1 MKNYELVLMLKV
13 SITEAERKAV
23 ISEIESKYKVLDK
36 DEIGIKDLYY
46 TVKGGIRQA
55 YFVSFSMELSADD
68 IADLKKSLLYNPT
81 LIHYEIFAREA
92 NQEFFHFEKLQA
104 SFEKAIEDI
113 KDRKFGQKVTFFSKA
128 ENAKYLNWKSITI
141 LKYYLTRFGDIKP
154 RQYTWNSIATQKTL
168 RKEII
173 RARTLGLLPF
183 INR

>member
-1 MKNYELVLMLKV
+1 MKNYELVLMLKT

-55 YFVSFSMELSADD
+55 YFVSYSMELSADD

-92 NQEFFHFEKLQA
+92 NQEFFHFEKLKKKKK
-104 SFEKAIEDI
+104 KAIEDI

-128 ENAKYLNWKSITI
+128 ENAKYINWKSIAI

-154 RQYTWNSIATQKTL
+154 RQYT
-168 RKEII
+168 
-173 RARTLGLLPF
+173 
-183 INR
+183 

>member
-1 MKNYELVLMLKV
+1 MLKT

-55 YFVSFSMELSADD
+55 YFVSLSMELSADN

-104 SFEKAIEDI
+104 SEDI

-128 ENAKYLNWKSITI
+128 ENAKYINWKSISI

-154 RQYTWNSIATQKTL
+154 RQYT
-168 RKEII
+168 
-173 RARTLGLLPF
+173 
-183 INR
+183 

>member
-1 MKNYELVLMLKV
+1 MLKV

-23 ISEIESKYKVLDK
+23 LSEIESKYKILDK

-55 YFVSFSMELSADD
+55 YFVSLSIELSADN

-128 ENAKYLNWKSITI
+128 ENAKYINWKSISI

-154 RQYTWNSIATQKTL
+154 RQYT
-168 RKEII
+168 
-173 RARTLGLLPF
+173 
-183 INR
+183 

>member
-23 ISEIESKYKVLDK
+23 MSEIESKYKVLDK

-46 TVKGGIRQA
+46 TVKGGIKQA

-81 LIHYEIFAREA
+81 LIHYVIFAREA

-104 SFEKAIEDI
+104 NFDKAIEDI
-113 KDRKFGQKVTFFSKA
+113 KDRKF
-128 ENAKYLNWKSITI
+128 
-141 LKYYLTRFGDIKP
+141 
-154 RQYTWNSIATQKTL
+154 
-168 RKEII
+168 
-173 RARTLGLLPF
+173 
-183 INR
+183 

>member
-1 MKNYELVLMLKV
+1 MKNYELVLMLKT

-55 YFVSFSMELSADD
+55 YFVSYSMELSADD

-113 KDRKFGQKVTFFSKA
+113 KDRKFGQKVTFST
-128 ENAKYLNWKSITI
+128 KYINWKSITI

>member
-1 MKNYELVLMLKV
+1 MLKV

-113 KDRKFGQKVTFFSKA
+113 KDKKFGQKVTFFSKA
-128 ENAKYLNWKSITI
+128 ENAKYINWKSISM

-154 RQYTWNSIATQKTL
+154 RQYT
-168 RKEII
+168 
-173 RARTLGLLPF
+173 
-183 INR
+183 

>member
-1 MKNYELVLMLKV
+1 MLKV

-81 LIHYEIFAREA
+81 LIHYEIFARET

-113 KDRKFGQKVTFFSKA
+113 KDKKFGQKVTFFSKA
-128 ENAKYLNWKSITI
+128 ENAKYINWKSISM

-154 RQYTWNSIATQKTL
+154 RQYT
-168 RKEII
+168 
-173 RARTLGLLPF
+173 
-183 INR
+183 

>member
-23 ISEIESKYKVLDK
+23 LSEIESKYKVLDK
-36 DEIGIKDLYY
+36 DEIGIKYLYY

-55 YFVSFSMELSADD
+55 YFVSYSMELSADD
-68 IADLKKSLLYNPT
+68 IADIKKSLLYNPT

-128 ENAKYLNWKSITI
+128 ENAKYINWKSITI

>member
-1 MKNYELVLMLKV
+1 MLKV

-23 ISEIESKYKVLDK
+23 MSEIESKYRVLDK

-55 YFVSFSMELSADD
+55 YFVSYCIELSADD
-68 IADLKKSLLYNPT
+68 IADLRKSLLYNPT

-92 NQEFFHFEKLQA
+92 NREFFHFEKLQA

-128 ENAKYLNWKSITI
+128 ENAKYINWKSISI

>member
-1 MKNYELVLMLKV
+1 MLKT

-55 YFVSFSMELSADD
+55 YFVSLSMELSADD

-92 NQEFFHFEKLQA
+92 NQEFFHFEKLQKKKK
-104 SFEKAIEDI
+104 KAIEDI

-128 ENAKYLNWKSITI
+128 ENAKYINWKSITI

-154 RQYTWNSIATQKTL
+154 RQYT
-168 RKEII
+168 
-173 RARTLGLLPF
+173 
-183 INR
+183 

>member
-23 ISEIESKYKVLDK
+23 LSEIESKYKVLDK

-55 YFVSFSMELSADD
+55 YFVSLSMELSADD

-81 LIHYEIFAREA
+81 LIHYEIFARET

-113 KDRKFGQKVTFFSKA
+113 KDRRFWQKVTFFSKS
-128 ENAKYLNWKSITI
+128 ENAKYLNWKSISI
-141 LKYYLTRFGDIKP
+141 LKYYLTRFWDIKP
-154 RQYTWNSIATQKTL
+154 RLYTWNSISTQKVL

-173 RARTLGLLPF
+173 RARTLWLLPF
-183 INR
+183 INH

>member
-1 MKNYELVLMLKV
+1 MLKV

-55 YFVSFSMELSADD
+55 YFVSLLMELSADN

-81 LIHYEIFAREA
+81 LIHYEIYAREA

-128 ENAKYLNWKSITI
+128 ENAKYINWKSISI

-154 RQYTWNSIATQKTL
+154 RQYT
-168 RKEII
+168 
-173 RARTLGLLPF
+173 
-183 INR
+183 

>member
-1 MKNYELVLMLKV
+1 MLKV

-55 YFVSFSMELSADD
+55 YFVSYSMELSADD

-128 ENAKYLNWKSITI
+128 ENTKYINWKSITI

-154 RQYTWNSIATQKTL
+154 RQYT
-168 RKEII
+168 
-173 RARTLGLLPF
+173 
-183 INR
+183 

>member
-23 ISEIESKYKVLDK
+23 LSEIESKYKVLDK

-55 YFVSFSMELSADD
+55 YFVSYSMELSADD

-104 SFEKAIEDI
+104 SFEKLSKISKIENLV
-113 KDRKFGQKVTFFSKA
+113 KKLLSFQRLKLQ
-128 ENAKYLNWKSITI
+128 SIWTGN
-141 LKYYLTRFGDIKP
+141 LF
-154 RQYTWNSIATQKTL
+154 QSWN
-168 RKEII
+168 II
-173 RARTLGLLPF
+173 
-183 INR
+183 

>member
-23 ISEIESKYKVLDK
+23 LSEIESKYKVLDK
-36 DEIGIKDLYY
+36 DEMWIKELCYTIKWGIK
-46 TVKGGIRQA
+46 QA
-55 YFVSFSMELSADD
+55 YFVSYSMELSTDD

-81 LIHYEIFAREA
+81 LIHYEIFARDA
-92 NQEFFHFEKLQA
+92 NQEFFHFDKLQA
-104 SFEKAIEDI
+104 NFEKTIDDI

-128 ENAKYLNWKSITI
+128 ENAKYLNWKSVSI
-141 LKYYLTRFGDIKP
+141 LKYYQTRFGDIKP
-154 RQYTWNSIATQKTL
+154 RLYTWNSISTQKAL

>member
-55 YFVSFSMELSADD
+55 FSADN

-128 ENAKYLNWKSITI
+128 ENAKYINWKSISI

-154 RQYTWNSIATQKTL
+154 RQYT
-168 RKEII
+168 
-173 RARTLGLLPF
+173 
-183 INR
+183 

>member
-55 YFVSFSMELSADD
+55 YFVSLSMELSADD

-113 KDRKFGQKVTFFSKA
+113 KDR
-128 ENAKYLNWKSITI
+128 
-141 LKYYLTRFGDIKP
+141 
-154 RQYTWNSIATQKTL
+154 
-168 RKEII
+168 
-173 RARTLGLLPF
+173 
-183 INR
+183 

>member
-1 MKNYELVLMLKV
+1 MKNYELVLMLKT

-46 TVKGGIRQA
+46 TVK
-55 YFVSFSMELSADD
+55 SADN

-81 LIHYEIFAREA
+81 LIHYEIYAREA

-128 ENAKYLNWKSITI
+128 ENAKYINWKSIAI

>member
-1 MKNYELVLMLKV
+1 MKNYELVLMLKT

-23 ISEIESKYKVLDK
+23 LSEIESKYKVLDK
-36 DEIGIKDLYY
+36 DEIWIKDLYY
-46 TVKGGIRQA
+46 TVKGWIKQA
-55 YFVSFSMELSADD
+55 YFVSYSMELSADD
-68 IADLKKSLLYNPT
+68 IADLKKTLLYNPT
-81 LIHYEIFAREA
+81 LIHYEIFARES

-128 ENAKYLNWKSITI
+128 ENAKYINWKSISI

>member
-1 MKNYELVLMLKV
+1 MLKV

-23 ISEIESKYKVLDK
+23 LSEIESKYKVLDK

-55 YFVSFSMELSADD
+55 YFVSYCIELSADD
-68 IADLKKSLLYNPT
+68 IADLRKSLLYNPT

-113 KDRKFGQKVTFFSKA
+113 KDKKFGQKVTFFSKA
-128 ENAKYLNWKSITI
+128 ENAKYINWKSISM

>member
-13 SITEAERKAV
+13 SITEAERKELL
-23 ISEIESKYKVLDK
+23 SNIESKYKVVDT
-36 DEIGIKDLYY
+36 DEIGLKDLCY
-46 TVKGGIRQA
+46 TVKWGIRQA
-55 YFVSFSMELSADD
+55 YFVSYSLELSAEN

-113 KDRKFGQKVTFFSKA
+113 KDKKFWQKVTFFA
-128 ENAKYLNWKSITI
+128 NPENGKYINWKSISI
-141 LKYYLTRFGDIKP
+141 LKYYQTRFGDIKP
-154 RQYTWNSIATQKTL
+154 RLYTGNSISTQKAL

>member
-23 ISEIESKYKVLDK
+23 MSEIESKYKVLDK

-46 TVKGGIRQA
+46 TVKGIRQA
-55 YFVSFSMELSADD
+55 YFVSYCIELSADD
-68 IADLKKSLLYNPT
+68 IADLRKSLLYNPT

-128 ENAKYLNWKSITI
+128 ENAKYINWKSISI

-154 RQYTWNSIATQKTL
+154 RQYT
-168 RKEII
+168 
-173 RARTLGLLPF
+173 
-183 INR
+183 

>member
-128 ENAKYLNWKSITI
+128 ENAKYINWKSISI
-141 LKYYLTRFGDIKP
+141 LKYYLTRFGDIQL
-154 RQYTWNSIATQKTL
+154 RQYT
-168 RKEII
+168 
-173 RARTLGLLPF
+173 
-183 INR
+183 